1 MPCRRFLNVNVEVV
15 VGVCGGDE
23 SPACW
28 AKLKLGVVGRMVASG
43 CAERANWKCALALL
57 KCKCVWVKASTPAV
71 DIPNE
76 EKEDEGDCSS

>member
-1 MPCRRFLNVNVEVV
+1 VNVEVVVV

-23 SPACW
+23 GPACW

-43 CAERANWKCALALL
+43 CTELANWKCALALL
-57 KCKCVWVKASTPAV
+57 KCKCVWVKASTPCAV

-76 EKEDEGDCSS
+76 EKEDEEDCSS